1 MAVGRIRTG
10 VILILIGGILLLNT
24 TGVLD
29 VGVWESIAVLWPLLL
44 IAIGIEKI
52 FMATENL
59 KPMAM
64 LSPLIIVATVAYAV
78 FGTPGNVA
86 FSDNDD
92 DFSNSSSDWSV
103 STDPSVTAMDI
114 YMDFGG
120 GRLKVRGGADTDK
133 MFEGQFYHR
142 GRRPEVSSQEDGE
155 TMHVTLKRRSKSIG
169 LGQRDRERWIVKLNE
184 TVPVDMKLDAGGAQV
199 RLDLADIVLK
209 HLDLETGAADVD
221 LILGAKSSEVRCDVN
236 CGAASIDM
244 VIPAGAGLRVDRE
257 SAMSSFSTGDI
268 DLVESG
274 KFMESPDF
282 DTRSVRIYLN
292 LEYGV
297 SSMRVRQ
304 SEEIKVGASI

>member
-10 VILILIGGILLLNT
+10 VILILIGVLLLLNT

-59 KPMAM
+59 KPMAY

-78 FGTPGNVA
+78 FVSPGGNIA
-86 FSDNDD
+86 FSDDED
-92 DFSNSSSDWSV
+92 WSRQSSDWSV
-103 STDPSVTAMDI
+103 SADPSVTTMDL

-120 GRLKVRGGADTDK
+120 GRLRVRGGASDDRLL
-133 MFEGQFYHR
+133 EGQFYHR
-142 GRRPEVSSQEDGE
+142 GKRPEVSAEEDGT
-155 TMHVTLKRRSKSIG
+155 TMNVSLKRRG
-169 LGQRDRERWIVKLNE
+169 TTVGFGQRDRERWIVKLNE
-184 TVPVDMKLDAGGAQV
+184 TMPVDLRLDAGGAQV

-209 HLDLETGAADVD
+209 KLDLETGAADVD
-221 LILGAKSSEVRCDVN
+221 LILGAKSDEVECDVS

-244 VIPAGAGLRVDRE
+244 VIPAGAGLRVDKE
-257 SAMSSFSTGDI
+257 TAISSFSTGDI

-274 KFMESPDF
+274 RYLESPDF
-282 DTRSVRIYLN
+282 DTRSVRIFLN
-292 LEYGV
+292 LDSGI
-297 SSMRVRQ
+297 SSLRIRQ
-304 SEEIKVGASI
+304 SSDIKVGASI